1 MGNVNEFMVAAGIFA
16 PMAVFF
22 GLLAHLRGREA
33 RKALDSAQS
42 WFDKYQALQLKEDQ
56 RLAHLRK
63 ISAKGKE
70 AQKANAVAAAADRA
84 VSREKTLQ
92 AVASTPMR
100 SRAQVVAPVKAKRTK
115 AKKSAAGMAA
125 KQGG

>member
-1 MGNVNEFMVAAGIFA
+1 MSNVNEFMLATAILGPA
-16 PMAVFF
+16 TAFF

-42 WFDKYQALQLKEDQ
+42 WFDKYHALRLKEDQ

-70 AQKANAVAAAADRA
+70 AQKTNAAAAAADRA

-92 AVASTPMR
+92 AVAATPMR